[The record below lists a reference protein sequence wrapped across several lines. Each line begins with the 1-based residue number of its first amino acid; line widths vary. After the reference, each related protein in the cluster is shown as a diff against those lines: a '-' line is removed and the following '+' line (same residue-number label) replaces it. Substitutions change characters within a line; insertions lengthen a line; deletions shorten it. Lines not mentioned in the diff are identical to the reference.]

1 MRISFMAQVAV
12 CLALLTIMPSHL
24 KAAAYNDNQNRTP
37 VNMAPSPIDDLRLPT
52 EWPFISSNQ
61 MLDYNRKEL
70 SIRLKD
76 DLFLSKGQSA
86 QCERIGANT
95 KSISGLASCLETAG
109 LAFLE
114 SGQMSHLV
122 STFINLAKNNPLNYK
137 NDPNDFSD
145 ARYQARSVLTV
156 YGAFYAFYY
165 EQFEFTEADRKLVDQ
180 YFETQL
186 LYLNMDDVGQ
196 RNEQVFCDPRDHA
209 NIGIHKKGRA
219 DINTC
224 ESNRWKAT
232 IAQLLLGIRFQNE
245 TLFRRGI
252 YNTRF
257 MLLAFDE
264 EGIFVPWATRG
275 ALAIHYS
282 NEIPR
287 FLGKLTEIYHALGY
301 DFLAHRLENGL
312 KVNQLFDLYFK
323 VFDDK
328 SILDKYAKR
337 QYAQKGENYD
347 EYLARSTAD
356 ELKKWRLT
364 KSAFARES
372 MRYIQNYREDLHG
385 LVECNFNPRQTNGEP
400 NRLLTSFSIID
411 PYAVYLSTFED
422 GATDAEF
429 CQAKLRETA
438 AQRKKN
444 YQRYYELS
452 EGTWTLKDNENTFRF
467 AFDPATAELT
477 APVKNRAFVTIKSKH
492 SEISSAAEFIE
503 LTPNRT
509 SIRWFVGQ
517 QAEPSFARL
526 QAKSNE
532 AGRKCGY
539 LHRRMW
545 GNDWNMLPILV
556 QTDNEYDLDYQ
567 LCFHDYLINTLDEE
581 QVKIYQMIFRSV
593 QQVAN
598 GLTNDAPAY
607 ADIYEKTANGWR
619 LKNGQASVKL
629 DFLNR
634 KEPDTEKRGQIARGF
649 LRVAIDGKIIEEGVA
664 FFELKSN
671 DGNSVEQA
679 MVWGIWDD
687 AIPPLNQFNAINKT
701 IEETCEVH
709 FSMPNDLLVF
719 VIQTNNEDTVKRQS
733 CFLQEYINQPNSEVA
748 DIYLKLLGAAPKLFE
763 SAVK

>member
-76 DLFLSKGQSA
+76 ALFLSKGQSA

-114 SGQMSHLV
+114 SGRMSHLV

-257 MLLAFDE
+257 MLLAFDK

-287 FLGKLTEIYHALGY
+287 FLGKLTEIFHALGY

-312 KVNQLFDLYFK
+312 EVNQLFDLYFK

-337 QYAQKGENYD
+337 QHAQKGENYD

-356 ELKKWRLT
+356 ELNKWGLT
-364 KSAFARES
+364 KS
-372 MRYIQNYREDLHG
+372 
-385 LVECNFNPRQTNGEP
+385 
-400 NRLLTSFSIID
+400 
-411 PYAVYLSTFED
+411 
-422 GATDAEF
+422 
-429 CQAKLRETA
+429 
-438 AQRKKN
+438 
-444 YQRYYELS
+444 
-452 EGTWTLKDNENTFRF
+452 
-467 AFDPATAELT
+467 
-477 APVKNRAFVTIKSKH
+477 AFVTIKSKH
-492 SEISSAAEFIE
+492 TEISSAAEFIE

-545 GNDWNMLPILV
+545 GNDWNMLPFLV

-598 GLTNDAPAY
+598 GLTNDAPTY

-634 KEPDTEKRGQIARGF
+634 KEPDTERRGQIARGF
-649 LRVAIDGKIIEEGVA
+649 LRVTIDGKIIEEGVA

-687 AIPPLNQFNAINKT
+687 AIPPLNQFNAINKA

-719 VIQTNNEDTVKRQS
+719 VIQTNNEDTVERQS

-763 SAVK
+763 RAVK